1 VSKRLQS
8 THTGACKIDVRT
20 GTGAGWEL
28 KRGKREAGQMVRA
41 FMIQNNHAEEFVFVP
56 EWAFL
61 FF

>member
-1 VSKRLQS
+1 
-8 THTGACKIDVRT
+8 VRT